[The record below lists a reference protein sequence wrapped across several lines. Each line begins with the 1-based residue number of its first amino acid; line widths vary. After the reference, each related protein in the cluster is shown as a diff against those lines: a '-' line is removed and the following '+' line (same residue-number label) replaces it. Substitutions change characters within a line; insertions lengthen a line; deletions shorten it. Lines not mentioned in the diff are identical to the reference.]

1 MLYDIYQ
8 VWFLSLVFFSCIF
21 SVTKHSFKVHQKI
34 VPPHVSKHPKSDF
47 SKQYQK
53 AQKIKQEKQSQ
64 NWKKKKRKKK
74 VANQLAPNSML
85 KILKIMLIMKIS
97 SPIDLHNP
105 EDFRTIITKKGKKTH
120 WIKNLFKPHLWTE
133 TQQEKQL
140 VPSVS
145 WAQYLQWVGIEAK
158 RLYIKSN
165 IHRIF
170 SRRGTCET
178 VTSWVSFECNNGSF
192 PLEAKMFCGH
202 SPY

>member
-8 VWFLSLVFFSCIF
+8 EWFSFSWFFFFLHFLSDQTWFQSIPKNCP
-21 SVTKHSFKVHQKI
+21 SPCFKTI
-34 VPPHVSKHPKSDF
+34 SKG
-47 SKQYQK
+47 SKDQTRK
-53 AQKIKQEKQSQ
+53 TISKL
-64 NWKKKKRKKK
+64 KKRKEKK

-120 WIKNLFKPHLWTE
+120 WIKNLFKPHLWPE

-158 RLYIKSN
+158 RPYIKSN